1 MSGHREEERSMSDAT
16 TEPIPAVYTL
26 DEASAKLRIS
36 STFLSRE
43 FRAGNVPGYRMGR
56 RIFFQ
61 ESDLAAYQRKQRN
74 AAPYIVGHAD

>member
-1 MSGHREEERSMSDAT
+1 MKEEPPMSESAT

-36 STFLSRE
+36 NTFLSRE
-43 FRAGNVPGYRMGR
+43 FRAGKVPGYRMGR

-61 ESDLAAYQRKQRN
+61 ESDLVAYQRQQRA
-74 AAPYIVGHAD
+74 AAPYAVGQAD

>member
-1 MSGHREEERSMSDAT
+1 MKEEPPMSDAT

-36 STFLSRE
+36 NTFLSRE
-43 FRAGNVPGYRMGR
+43 FRAGKVPGYRLGR

-61 ESDLAAYQRKQRN
+61 ESDLVAYQRQQRA
-74 AAPYIVGHAD
+74 AAPYIAGPAD